1 MAISAVTLKTIL
13 SVFASVVL
21 ISVLRTPIDNA
32 GQNSTITAQ
41 TTFEAASVKYN
52 KSGPLESVSLSF
64 APDGGLRAINVTLR
78 MLVGT
83 AYGDPRPLPDF
94 LIEGPKDI
102 DSDRFDVIAKAG
114 SGPPPTAQQM
124 SIMLQHLLAN
134 RFKLAIHKE
143 TKPLPMYALVVANP
157 KLGPGLRK
165 STAPCDP
172 SGAGAQGRG
181 VNPLSDAPA
190 NQRVPCGPRRFPG
203 TLNGT
208 GITLA
213 DLARILTQLRGVERP
228 VVDQTNLEGAYD
240 INLKWKPEQLLP
252 ETLSPP
258 PGAPPMPAID
268 PNGPSV
274 FTALQEQLG
283 LKLNSTKAPVDIVVV
298 DRFEPP
304 TSD

>member
-1 MAISAVTLKTIL
+1 MAISAATHKTIL
-13 SVFASVVL
+13 SVIACLVLVSV
-21 ISVLRTPIDNA
+21 SRTPIANA
-32 GQNSTITAQ
+32 GQNSTNAAQ
-41 TTFEAASVKYN
+41 ATFEAASVKYN
-52 KSGPLESVSLSF
+52 KSGPPESVSLSF

-94 LIEGPKDI
+94 LIEGPKEI
-102 DSDRFDVIAKAG
+102 DSDRFDVVAKAG

-165 STAPCDP
+165 STAQCE
-172 SGAGAQGRG
+172 GAGAQGRG
-181 VNPLSDAPA
+181 VNAQA
-190 NQRVPCGPRRFPG
+190 NQRVPCGLRRFPG

-228 VVDQTNLEGAYD
+228 VMDQTNLEGAYD
-240 INLKWKPEQLLP
+240 IDLKWKPEQLLP

-258 PGAPPMPAID
+258 PGAAPMPAID
-268 PNGPSV
+268 PNGPSL